1 MSNALTLQAG
11 ALSLAALRRI
21 YEQPTVLHLS
31 AQDRGRIAS
40 ASALV
45 DKIVAALNALDSEPD
60 GIRDGMEATVARNL
74 QMMARMGTYF
84 EEQVAKR
91 YPEFPIRTG
100 VLGWEKYL
108 PPLSP
113 NLVKLL
119 EAQSGVLAS

>member
-1 MSNALTLQAG
+1 MPAG
-11 ALSLAALRRI
+11 IPSAGVTMDERIRNLMRERGHEHLLMRVDDADLADRI
-21 YEQPTVLHLS
+21 VM
-31 AQDRGRIAS
+31 
-40 ASALV
+40 
-45 DKIVAALNALDSEPD
+45 ALNALDSETD
-60 GIRDGMEATVARNL
+60 AIRDGMEGTVARNL

-119 EAQSGVLAS
+119 ETQSGVLAS